1 MLFRS
6 RSTTTTPAKSPL
18 STTNC
23 AGAAPPDGEQH
34 RPLVRRDGDYEDF
47 LEATDGGVREKT
59 VVKKA
64 APPRKPKGPRTVTP
78 EERRVKELEA
88 EITAKEETI
97 AALEAELA
105 DASVRADHQ
114 LLSQTAR
121 AHSQRQE
128 ELAMLMREWEA
139 AATAAANG

>member
-1 MLFRS
+1 MTR
-6 RSTTTTPAKSPL
+6 AVAANPL
-18 STTNC
+18 
-23 AGAAPPDGEQH
+23 
-34 RPLVRRDGDYEDF
+34 
-47 LEATDGGVREKT
+47 
-59 VVKKA
+59 
-64 APPRKPKGPRTVTP
+64 
-78 EERRVKELEA
+78 ERR
-88 EITAKEETI
+88 
-97 AALEAELA
+97 LEAELA